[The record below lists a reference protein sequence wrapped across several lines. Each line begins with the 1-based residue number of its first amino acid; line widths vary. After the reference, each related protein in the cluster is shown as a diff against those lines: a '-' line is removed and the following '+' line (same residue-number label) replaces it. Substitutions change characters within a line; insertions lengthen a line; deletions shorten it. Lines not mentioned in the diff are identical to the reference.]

1 MLLAID
7 IGNSNITLGV
17 WHEGKWLAHWRL
29 QTVRE
34 RTPDEYAVILQALF
48 AQSGLRLADVEGAA
62 LGSVVPTL
70 TGAFEA
76 VCEQTIGKRPLVVA
90 PGVRTGVRIR
100 VDNPAEVGADRVINT
115 VAAHRLYGGPAIVVD
130 FGTATTFDAV
140 SAEGDYLGGAIA
152 PGLGIAHDALV
163 QRAARLYRVD
173 LLPPPSAIGRNTV
186 TAMQSGLVL
195 GYIGLIEGLVSRIR
209 RELEELAEPSPKAVA
224 GEGGRAHVKVI
235 ATGGLAEVI
244 ARQTPAIEII
254 APWLTLD
261 GLRLIYDLNR

>member
-1 MLLAID
+1 MLLTID

-17 WHEGKWLAHWRL
+17 WHEDNWLAHWRL

-34 RTPDEYAVILQALF
+34 RTSDEYAVILQALF
-48 AQSGLRLADVEGAA
+48 AQNGLRFADLEGAA

-70 TGAFEA
+70 TGVFEE
-76 VCEQTIGKRPLVVA
+76 VCQQALGRRPLVVA

-130 FGTATTFDAV
+130 FGTATTFDVV

-195 GYIGLIEGLVSRIR
+195 GYIGLIEGLVARIR
-209 RELEELAEPSPKAVA
+209 RELEGLSSTPTSTSG
-224 GEGGRAHVKVI
+224 GEGRTQVKVI

-244 ARQTPAIEII
+244 ARQTPVIEII

-261 GLRLIYDLNR
+261 GLRLIYELNR

>member
-7 IGNSNITLGV
+7 IGNTNITLGV
-17 WHEGKWLAHWRL
+17 WHEGDWLAHWRA
-29 QTVRE
+29 QTARE
-34 RTPDEYAVILQALF
+34 RMPDEYAVLLRALF
-48 AQSGLRLADVEGAA
+48 AQRGLHFSDLEGAV

-70 TGAFEA
+70 TGVFEE

-90 PGVRTGVRIR
+90 PGTRTGVRVR
-100 VDNPAEVGADRVINT
+100 ADNPSEVGADRIINT
-115 VAAHRLYGGPAIVVD
+115 VAAHRLYGGPAVVVD
-130 FGTATTFDAV
+130 FGTATTFDVV

-173 LLPPPSAIGRNTV
+173 LVPPPSAIGRNTV

-195 GYIGLIEGLVSRIR
+195 GYIGLIEGLVARIR
-209 RELEELAEPSPKAVA
+209 RELS
-224 GEGGRAHVKVI
+224 GQGHVKVI

-244 ARQTPAIEII
+244 ARETPVIEII

-261 GLRLIYDLNR
+261 GLRLIYELNQ